1 MNFGYFIRSYCIII
15 KTIFQFE
22 CQIHKHDRLIE
33 ILPPFLSPLFSLLQK
48 VAIYFNNLTFFWSIF
63 VHSLL
68 AVQIFYYIIIYMHF
82 LSLSCTFYLEGLI
95 FCSDL
100 DIYVIIIYLI
110 SSLLELMFGFSF
122 TSSIRFASDHFFLP
136 VSFC

>member
-22 CQIHKHDRLIE
+22 CQIHKHDRLME

-48 VAIYFNNLTFFWSIF
+48 VAIYFNNLTFFWSMF

-68 AVQIFYYIIIYMHF
+68 AVQIFCYIIIYMHF
-82 LSLSCTFYLEGLI
+82 LSLSYTFYYLEGLI
-95 FCSDL
+95 FCSDV

-110 SSLLELMFGFSF
+110 SSLLMFRFSF